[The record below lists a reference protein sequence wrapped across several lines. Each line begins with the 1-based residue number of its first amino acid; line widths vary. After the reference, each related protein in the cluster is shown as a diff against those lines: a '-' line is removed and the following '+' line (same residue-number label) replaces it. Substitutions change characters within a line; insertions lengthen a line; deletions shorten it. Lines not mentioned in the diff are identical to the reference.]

1 MNTNTTLPKRSPFAM
16 PVVLGLL
23 DGEPQHGYALFA
35 RIQRD
40 LSDVWHVGMNRL
52 YALLEEMEADG
63 LIAGHEEQAGNRP
76 ARRVF
81 RPTAKG
87 KRVFE
92 RWLHE
97 PSVRMND
104 MRIDFPPKLYFA
116 MQRGRAHVASLVDG
130 QRAAC
135 EQEMTRMASIQR
147 DIDAANA
154 YRHLVYEMRVR
165 QIESIIGWLNTCER
179 ELGSK
184 VEGKRGA

>member
-1 MNTNTTLPKRSPFAM
+1 MPTHTSPKRSPFAT

-40 LSDVWHVGMNRL
+40 LSDVWHIGMNRL
-52 YALLEEMEADG
+52 YALLEEMEAAG
-63 LIAGHEEQAGNRP
+63 LIAGHDEQAGNRP
-76 ARRVF
+76 PRLVF

-92 RWLHE
+92 RWLNE
-97 PSVRMND
+97 PSARMSD
-104 MRIDFPPKLYFA
+104 LRIDFPPKLYFA
-116 MQRGRAHVASLVDG
+116 MQRGPAHVATLVSA

-135 EQEMTRMASIQR
+135 EQEMMRMASIQR

-154 YRHLVYEMRVR
+154 YRHLVYELRLR

-179 ELGSK
+179 ELSMRN
-184 VEGKRGA
+184 EGTTKP